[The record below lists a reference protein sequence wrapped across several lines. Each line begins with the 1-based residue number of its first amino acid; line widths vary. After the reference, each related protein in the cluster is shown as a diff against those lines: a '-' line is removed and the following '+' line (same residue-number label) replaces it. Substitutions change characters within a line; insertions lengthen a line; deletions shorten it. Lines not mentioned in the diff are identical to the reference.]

1 MKKVA
6 VLTTLFSFLVFAQM
20 GYSVSKDVLE
30 AGLAASESA
39 QASVSAQL
47 KVEEVDLTVPS
58 RERGKLEEILD
69 ETEVTGWWGRNIL
82 KIAIRNAVVQ
92 GVSPNTIVALF
103 LFPLVATLVAFSRQV
118 VGISGFGVIIP
129 ALLSVAFLSTG
140 GTAGLMLL
148 AFIMVAATLS
158 RMLIRKVKIPYLP
171 KLAMIVWMVSMLVL
185 VFLASSYRLG
195 LTRLIGVGIFP
206 ILLFILM
213 AETYIEAQ
221 IVRSIKT
228 ALLMTAETV
237 ILALVAYQVMS
248 APAVQEA
255 VLLHPELTAVGI
267 LLLDYLV
274 GRYKGLRLMEVWRFR
289 KLLSR

>member
-213 AETYIEAQ
+213 AETY
-221 IVRSIKT
+221 
-228 ALLMTAETV
+228 
-237 ILALVAYQVMS
+237 MS
-248 APAVQEA
+248 QR
-255 VLLHPELTAVGI
+255 I
-267 LLLDYLV
+267 
-274 GRYKGLRLMEVWRFR
+274 
-289 KLLSR
+289 